1 MIVPGVRI
9 IGVLPSNRILTQASP
24 YTHVS
29 VRASSSTRNEGVGG
43 SNLQGAR
50 AVPRTIPE
58 TATWGE
64 RWRYDDPFHALGMVP
79 MAGMAYRVAVI
90 GGSYLL
96 DLFTAEQ
103 QGITPISFPEGES
116 PGWLNSNLVL

>member
-9 IGVLPSNRILTQASP
+9 LGVLPSNRILTQASP
-24 YTHVS
+24 LSHVT
-29 VRASSSTRNEGVGG
+29 VFAPSTRNEGVGG
-43 SNLQGAR
+43 SKVGG

-103 QGITPISFPEGES
+103 QGITPIGFDSSEGQ
-116 PGWLNSNLVL
+116 PGWMTSHFP

>member
-1 MIVPGVRI
+1 MIVGGI
-9 IGVLPSNRILTQASP
+9 VLKNRLMSAADGANMSVNEPRYIAPSVI
-24 YTHVS
+24 VS
-29 VRASSSTRNEGVGG
+29 DITDVGG
-43 SNLQGAR
+43 
-50 AVPRTIPE
+50 TIPGIPLASE

-103 QGITPISFPEGES
+103 QGITPISFEGD
-116 PGWLNSNLVL
+116 PGWSQSIL